1 MIHRLHRSGFLRPR
15 ERLRELIALEEAERG
30 GGIAVQG
37 AAESLFDRRTM
48 TAYLAELESRGLLA
62 RNGNGD
68 RGCYRLSEAGRRRL
82 HYLLVDYVNE
92 LGALHESA
100 RDILRRSLAPLSLA
114 GVRRVVFYPHGET
127 AEVAYSVLDSLDLEL
142 VGIVDDSP
150 RKWETAFHDLRVK
163 PPSELPGMRPDAVI
177 VTTSLFEEHVVAKI
191 GTLALDGVRI
201 HTL

>member
-1 MIHRLHRSGFLRPR
+1 MIHGLHRSGFLRPR

-30 GGIAVQG
+30 GGIALHG
-37 AAESLFDRRTM
+37 AAESLFDRRTV
-48 TAYLAELESRGLLA
+48 AGYLSELENRGLLA
-62 RNGNGD
+62 RDENDD
-68 RGCYRLSEAGRRRL
+68 RRPYRLTEAGRRRL

-92 LGALHESA
+92 LAALHESA

-114 GVRRVVFYPHGET
+114 GVRRVVFYPHSET
-127 AEVAYSVLDSLDLEL
+127 AEVAYSVLESLELDL

-163 PPSELPGMRPDAVI
+163 PPTELPGMRPDAVI
-177 VTTSLFEEHVVAKI
+177 VTTSLFEDSVVAKI
-191 GTLALDGVRI
+191 RTLALDGVRI